1 MFARSRE
8 VSFHENLST
17 TCCKLFL
24 LHSCTRRIY
33 YHMKPHPRGR
43 PAVRRSIPLVCY
55 ARGLAHTKIHTSEAA
70 WTPKY
75 MQLIQE
81 KKGPAGPMRNSQQI
95 TVAKLLFKYVFL
107 TYRKSFWD
115 ILTVVANASSVPR
128 NPTFREFHWQG
139 LVSLI
144 NDLFLHR
151 FLQIRVHAKHRKGD
165 PS

>member
-43 PAVRRSIPLVCY
+43 PAVHRLVPLVCY
-55 ARGLAHTKIHTSEAA
+55 ARGLAHTKMHASEAA

-95 TVAKLLFKYVFL
+95 TVAKLLVKYVF
-107 TYRKSFWD
+107 F
-115 ILTVVANASSVPR
+115 ILQEELLRHPFRSSKCFICPKK
-128 NPTFREFHWQG
+128 FHLQG
-139 LVSLI
+139 VSLT
-144 NDLFLHR
+144 R
-151 FLQIRVHAKHRKGD
+151 FG
-165 PS
+165 